1 MKYDGETYQYKQP
14 MNISSS
20 DYPFAQEFITD
31 ASGQIRKVVLDLADY
46 HKLLTAI
53 EDEGLYRAMVEVR
66 DETPLS
72 LDEAI
77 KELEEA

>member
-1 MKYDGETYQYKQP
+1 MTKIPVQAA
-14 MNISSS
+14 MNSSGS

-46 HKLLTAI
+46 QKLLTAL
-53 EDEGLYRAMVEVR
+53 EDEGLYRAMAEVR

-72 LDEAI
+72 LDEAL

>member
-1 MKYDGETYQYKQP
+1 
-14 MNISSS
+14 MNISNS

-31 ASGQIRKVVLDLADY
+31 ASGQIRKVVIDLADY
-46 HKLLTAI
+46 QKLLAAL

-72 LDEAI
+72 LDEALR
-77 KELEEA
+77 KLEES

>member
-1 MKYDGETYQYKQP
+1 

-20 DYPFAQEFITD
+20 DYPFAREFITD
-31 ASGQIRKVVLDLADY
+31 TSGQIRKVVLDLTDY
-46 HKLLTAI
+46 QKLLTVF
-53 EDEGLYRAMVEVR
+53 EDQGLYRAMVEVR

-77 KELEEA
+77 KSLEES